1 MKFAVYML
9 LLFLRFIDFRKT
21 LQRVCLSGAFIAC
34 SLGAG
39 AAEPNPAP
47 PPPGEHPAGPVHE
60 PVVANPPLDRSGHK
74 RRGKAS
80 FYARKFSGRKMADGT
95 IMEAQ
100 GDNAAS
106 KTLPLGTTARVTN
119 LENGRSAVVTIR
131 DRGPYIQG
139 RIVDL
144 SPSTAKEIGI
154 KNKNGVAKVEVAPIV
169 VPLPDGHVK
178 LGAAVTDN
186 SEQIG
191 RFALSTDNFAHLP
204 DAEFSALMNIR
215 GGH

>member
-1 MKFAVYML
+1 M
-9 LLFLRFIDFRKT
+9 
-21 LQRVCLSGAFIAC
+21 AC
-34 SLGAG
+34 GLGAR
-39 AAEPNPAP
+39 AAAPSAVEPTT
-47 PPPGEHPAGPVHE
+47 PGEHQAGPVHE

-80 FYARKFSGRKMADGT
+80 FYAQKFSGRKMADGT
-95 IMEAQ
+95 IMQPQ

-154 KNKNGVAKVEVAPIV
+154 EHKNGVAKVEVAPIV

-191 RFALSTDNFAHLP
+191 RLALSTDNFAHLT
-204 DAEFSALMNIR
+204 DGEFSHPVKIPMGR
-215 GGH
+215 

>member
-1 MKFAVYML
+1 M
-9 LLFLRFIDFRKT
+9 
-21 LQRVCLSGAFIAC
+21 AC
-34 SLGAG
+34 SLGARAVAPDP
-39 AAEPNPAP
+39 AATAP
-47 PPPGEHPAGPVHE
+47 PGDSQPGEHQAGPVHE
-60 PVVANPPLDRSGHK
+60 AVVAQ
-74 RRGKAS
+74 
-80 FYARKFSGRKMADGT
+80 KFSGRKMADGT
-95 IMEAQ
+95 IMQPQ

-154 KNKNGVAKVEVAPIV
+154 EHKNGVAKVEVAPIL

-191 RFALSTDNFAHLP
+191 RFALSSDNFAHLT
-204 DAEFSALMNIR
+204 DAEFPDPVKLHM
-215 GGH
+215 GH